1 MKIEN
6 GQDASDACAIC
17 FTDRLDE
24 APCVR
29 LKCGHLFHFICVRT
43 VLERRWSGPRILFR
57 LTNLYYNFEF
67 RSFRF
72 MQCPLCRKEVIP

>member
-57 LTNLYYNFEF
+57 LANSPYIIILNFALSDLCNVLYVGK
-67 RSFRF
+67 R
-72 MQCPLCRKEVIP
+72 